1 MIDFPKSTVVRRRLP
16 KEAFY
21 QHLSLTATLKARFV
35 SDVEQIQVENSLTQ
49 RNLNLENKSDIKEIL
64 LLSLH
69 LKKQDFDGKIV
80 EAIARQNPHK
90 LIFLLMYGECCQ
102 LAVYH
107 RKLYRTAWMKEND
120 LSLVLQGNT
129 LEEIWDNLVRQIAI
143 SSEEVL
149 QRQELPIDEQLKR
162 QDEINRLKKLIQKTE
177 AAAWKE
183 QQPKKGLNDI
193 PGCKTI
199 KNNWRK
205 SLMEKLEMH
214 TADLAKE
221 NYEKLAALFPNAV
234 TETVDEEGHVVRAI
248 DKDVLMQEINTQ
260 VVDDGQERYQFTWPD
275 KRKTIMLANQPI
287 AKTLILDRKK
297 SFSRDGTQGGGL

>member
-1 MIDFPKSTVVRRRLP
+1 MTFR
-16 KEAFY
+16 
-21 QHLSLTATLKARFV
+21 KARFV

-107 RKLYRTAWMKEND
+107 RKLYRTAWIKENNF
-120 LSLVLQGNT
+120 SLVLQGNT
-129 LEEIWDNLVRQIAI
+129 LEEIWDNLGRQIAI

-183 QQPKKGLNDI
+183 QQPKK
-193 PGCKTI
+193 
-199 KNNWRK
+199 R
-205 SLMEKLEMH
+205 
-214 TADLAKE
+214 
-221 NYEKLAALFPNAV
+221 F
-234 TETVDEEGHVVRAI
+234 
-248 DKDVLMQEINTQ
+248 
-260 VVDDGQERYQFTWPD
+260 ERYTQ
-275 KRKTIMLANQPI
+275 LQNY
-287 AKTLILDRKK
+287 KK
-297 SFSRDGTQGGGL
+297 QLEEITHGKA